1 MNNSLFDRIWAAQ
14 EKLAADPQYA
24 GLLEE
29 YHIKNTVLLEN
40 LETMT
45 DSHRHAVMDFL
56 GVLAELYLKM
66 LVYSIDNRS

>member
-1 MNNSLFDRIWAAQ
+1 MNKSLFDRIWAAQ

-24 GLLEE
+24 G
-29 YHIKNTVLLEN
+29 LLEN

-66 LVYSIDNRS
+66 LAYSIDNRSKKT